1 MSNSSLSRRTLLA
14 GSAALGTSAAAG
26 VAGMSAPAIA
36 SGKRVWKM
44 AMTWP
49 KALPGLGTGAERLA
63 QRITQLSDG
72 ELSIKVFG
80 SGELV
85 PAFEIFDAVSE
96 GAIEMGHCAPYYWL
110 SKNRSCAFFCA
121 VPGGLIAQ
129 EQNAWLYFGD
139 GLKLWHELYA
149 EFGLIAFPAGNTGT
163 QMGGWFTKPLHSLTD
178 LQGLKMRIPGIAGE
192 IFAKLGGV
200 PETIPGAELFTA
212 LQSGRIDALEWVGPW
227 NDTALG
233 FHRIAK
239 HYYGPGFHEG
249 GPTLEL
255 MINRK
260 AYLALPV
267 HLQKIVKTA
276 CTVENQLM
284 LSEYYANNLRAYAE
298 LKKDSSVTIAPYP
311 QDILKAFFE
320 MANDVLADTANL
332 GDINRRIYESWSQ
345 FRRNSIDLQPLLE
358 GGFLA
363 GRNLATPRNI

>member
-1 MSNSSLSRRTLLA
+1 MTSSLTRRQLIA
-14 GSAALGTSAAAG
+14 SGAAAG
-26 VAGMSAPAIA
+26 AVASTLGAPAIA
-36 SGKRVWKM
+36 SSKREWKM

-63 QRITQLSDG
+63 QRITEMSGG
-72 ELSIKVFG
+72 ELTIKVYG

-85 PAFEIFDAVSE
+85 PAFEIFDSVSE
-96 GAIEMGHCAPYYWL
+96 GSIEMGHCAPYYWL

-129 EQNAWLYFGD
+129 EQNAWLYFND

-163 QMGGWFTKPLHSLTD
+163 QMGGWFTKPLYSLAD

-200 PETIPGAELFTA
+200 PETIPGSELFTA

-227 NDTALG
+227 NDMAFG

-239 HYYGPGFHEG
+239 YYYGPGFHEG

-260 AYLALPV
+260 AFMNLPD
-267 HLQKIVKTA
+267 HLQKIIKIA
-276 CTVENQLM
+276 CATENQLM
-284 LSEYYANNLRAYAE
+284 LSEYYANNIASYAI
-298 LKKDSSVTIAPYP
+298 LKEDQSITIRQYP
-311 QDILKAFFE
+311 ADILKAFFE
-320 MANDVLADTANL
+320 MANDVVADTAKL

-345 FRRNSIDLQPLLE
+345 FRRHSMDLQTLLE
-358 GGFLA
+358 GGFMA
-363 GRNLATPRNI
+363 GRSLAQSS